1 MDNSDIE
8 KLLEA
13 YRLAPGNLPLIV
25 LVVEALVKA
34 DRRIEAQEFLRSVP
48 LDDRTDAG
56 LAAVGDLFLRAG
68 DPARALEVCQ
78 GDSAPALVVRA
89 RAHLAL
95 EQHRDGLAAY
105 DKAVAA
111 NPALEDRALRKE
123 LTAGLT
129 DTAPAGAS
137 NVVGFL
143 VIRNE
148 AREKRGAHNWA
159 TVQWMVL

>member
-13 YRLAPGNLPLIV
+13 YRLAPGNLPLMVLIV
-25 LVVEALVKA
+25 DALVKA
-34 DRRIEAQEFLRSVP
+34 DRRTEAREFLRSVP
-48 LDDRTDAG
+48 LDDRTDVK
-56 LAAVGDLFLRAG
+56 LAAIGDLFLRAG
-68 DPARALEVCQ
+68 DPARALELSQ
-78 GDSAPALVVRA
+78 GDSAPALIVRA

-95 EQHRDGLAAY
+95 EQHGDGLAAY

-111 NPALEDRALRKE
+111 NPAIEDRELRKQ

-129 DTAPAGAS
+129 ETAPAGHG
-137 NVVGFL
+137 NVVSFS

-148 AREKRGAHNWA
+148 AQEKQAPLDA
-159 TVQWMVL
+159 TAFLEPQ